1 MIKVVQYG
9 CGKMS
14 KYTMRYVMENG
25 YELVGAIDI
34 NPAVI
39 GKDVSEVIEC
49 DNVGVKISP
58 VSEAENLLKE
68 VKPDI
73 CIITTM
79 SLMNDVKDALLLCA
93 RLGINAITTCEEAFY
108 PFNSSPVLT
117 EKIDKLAK
125 ENNCTITGSG
135 YQDAFWG
142 NLISTLA
149 GTTHKITKIKGSSS
163 YNVEDYGIALAK
175 AHGAGL
181 TLDEFETEVASA
193 DNISEEE
200 RQKIIEVRNLKV
212 LQKQVDAI
220 SKGFEKEKV
229 VEFKNEYNQFKKDSW
244 RLTIKDELL
253 KQMEIYSKY
262 QKGVANENNFYIN
275 TMANFAEVEKPGRE
289 PDYISYNRNFE
300 ISSMYWY
307 TKEGVIRGSD
317 HWGKGVAS
325 CDWFLNNNVGKLVV
339 GENRQYGF
347 CKWDEF
353 VEKTQILEL
362 EKDGKKTEFLM
373 TLENVIG
380 KDKDTGDTLVK
391 NGDYIVSVDRDGF
404 CYTESTLDYVPEK
417 ESISPEKIAD
427 LKRKAIE
434 REKENQEEMRKIALR
449 KEEERIAKEERTKKL
464 VRFRENADFYI
475 SKLDEMIGDDFKNFL
490 EKNKIGY
497 ETRISK
503 KGNEIIII
511 PELNNIQ
518 ATLKEF
524 ESRNDLKREIARYLV
539 LKNKL

>member
-49 DNVGVKISP
+49 DNVGVKISS

-200 RQKIIEVRNLKV
+200 RQELINKGEYLPSYMWNTNGWLCDKLGLHVTSQVQKCVPITHDEDIESSTLGMTVKAGQATGMSAVVTTQTEEGIVIESECIGKVYSKDDFDCNNWTVYGEPNTNLIIERPSTVELTCS
-212 LQKQVDAI
+212 AI
-220 SKGFEKEKV
+220 VNRIEDVIS
-229 VEFKNEYNQFKKDSW
+229 
-244 RLTIKDELL
+244 
-253 KQMEIYSKY
+253 
-262 QKGVANENNFYIN
+262 
-275 TMANFAEVEKPGRE
+275 AEAG
-289 PDYISYNRNFE
+289 
-300 ISSMYWY
+300 
-307 TKEGVIRGSD
+307 
-317 HWGKGVAS
+317 
-325 CDWFLNNNVGKLVV
+325 
-339 GENRQYGF
+339 
-347 CKWDEF
+347 
-353 VEKTQILEL
+353 
-362 EKDGKKTEFLM
+362 
-373 TLENVIG
+373 
-380 KDKDTGDTLVK
+380 
-391 NGDYIVSVDRDGF
+391 
-404 CYTESTLDYVPEK
+404 YVPTSRMGE
-417 ESISPEKIAD
+417 
-427 LKRKAIE
+427 LKY
-434 REKENQEEMRKIALR
+434 
-449 KEEERIAKEERTKKL
+449 KL
-464 VRFRENADFYI
+464 
-475 SKLDEMIGDDFKNFL
+475 K
-490 EKNKIGY
+490 
-497 ETRISK
+497 
-503 KGNEIIII
+503 
-511 PELNNIQ
+511 
-518 ATLKEF
+518 
-524 ESRNDLKREIARYLV
+524 
-539 LKNKL
+539 